1 MVPKSPHGLVSP
13 KKPTPN
19 SPLGRELKSPKGYLS
34 WVKISIT
41 YNVLAPA
48 SPALV
53 AVWVKIII
61 AYNVLAPASPALV
74 GGLWNAH
81 SLAMER
87 LKFGYR
93 LNISPNYTCVRA
105 YHLLPKSPHGSGF
118 TKKTDS

>member
-1 MVPKSPHGLVSP
+1 M
-13 KKPTPN
+13 
-19 SPLGRELKSPKGYLS
+19 
-34 WVKISIT
+34 SIT

-93 LNISPNYTCVRA
+93 
-105 YHLLPKSPHGSGF
+105 PKFSITLFVCLFVPHGSEMSPWGRF
-118 TKKTDS
+118 HQKNRLLTLPLGENYIRRRLCVAGN